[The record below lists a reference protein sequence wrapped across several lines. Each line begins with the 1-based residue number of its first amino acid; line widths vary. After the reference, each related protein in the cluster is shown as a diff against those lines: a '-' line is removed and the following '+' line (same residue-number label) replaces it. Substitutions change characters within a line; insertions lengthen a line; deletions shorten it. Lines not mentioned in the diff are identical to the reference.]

1 MKYSI
6 LLFTALTAITLGM
19 VGCSKKVDTVD
30 TYYITVN
37 FNNSG
42 AKYLTGNIEVNP
54 KDSIYFDFTVHSD
67 KEDMDIIEIQKNG
80 VKFDTMQVRGAD
92 KRNFAGV
99 KKYMADSAAGDN
111 SYRIAAR
118 NAAGKFLGYGGKIIK
133 VTTKPDFNYY
143 TYRFLYVPD
152 SVNKTNK
159 CYFASSTGMAYNYT
173 EATTNSALIDFGYYY
188 DTSNSTSSNPP
199 KFTIYAP
206 SVSLFDPYDL
216 SSWTRNAT
224 TFKLSTTNFTSTLT
238 SLSAIK
244 AAYNAGTNPAS
255 PNRFRTSDRPSGSR
269 TNLTGAVIMFKTA
282 AGKYGAINVNFT
294 ADSLSRK
301 ESYINIDVKV
311 EK

>member
-1 MKYSI
+1 MKYAI
-6 LLFTALTAITLGM
+6 ILFTAFTAITLGM
-19 VGCSKKVDTVD
+19 VGCSKKVEAVDSYYLTV
-30 TYYITVN
+30 T

-92 KRNFAGV
+92 KRNFSGV
-99 KKYMADSAAGDN
+99 KKYLADSAAGDN

-133 VTTKPDFNYY
+133 VTTIPDFTYY
-143 TYRFLYVPD
+143 SYRFLYVPD

-159 CYFASSTGMAYNYT
+159 CYFASSNGQTYNYT
-173 EATTNSALIDFGYYY
+173 EATANSALIDFGYFY

-199 KFTIYAP
+199 RFTIYAP
-206 SVSLFDPYDL
+206 SANKFTPYDL
-216 SSWTRNAT
+216 SGWTKNAT
-224 TFKLSTTNFTSTLT
+224 IFKLSTTNFTSTLT
-238 SLSAIK
+238 SLGAIK
-244 AAYNAGTNPAS
+244 TAYNAGTNPAS
-255 PNRFRTSDRPSGSR
+255 PNMLRTSDRPSSSR
-269 TNLTGAVIMFKTA
+269 ANLTGAVIMFKTA

-294 ADSLSRK
+294 ADSLGRK